1 MNAERTEYEPFSFTL
16 EMLID
21 YLRENGFAVLRR
33 PDKPVLFAD
42 ALFAESIHVGDMGDI
57 LSCTQKKALVVCE
70 DCAGKSLE
78 KARAALSMGAL
89 VVAFAAPSEGSQWE
103 KEDLGEPLCIVS
115 GSREKAGRLKECV
128 LRFLLDKRLLVSRL
142 RIASGER
149 GSFQALMDEAEWR
162 FGCFMNITDAHYRLL
177 AYTKHHMPEDEINQS
192 LISMGYHSE
201 EHLRRQHMTGYL
213 LDSVANQA
221 GVRVWAPSEAFPYH
235 LVTGV
240 MRTSQQYA
248 GHVLMAY
255 LDKPSQGT
263 VDEFD
268 IFLLFCERLARRQV
282 ASPTFKDSPQRAF
295 VSKLAVTRGLD
306 GAYVRERAEL
316 LGLPSAGVFVLVRI
330 ASKGAFG
337 EQAGHMAEDLDGR
350 FPLGHVTFVREGH
363 ANALLWANTVRELW
377 EAVVSASK
385 TEYGSTRAA
394 LHLSDPFYRLTGLY
408 YAAQEVDAIDRYQGE
423 IALTLR
429 AASSDA
435 SRVFEKGRTLIISFR
450 DAFAFF
456 WRDARAD
463 EGFASFV
470 LSHLLVTAIAK
481 GGAKESQARP
491 SSGMDDLALLFVYL
505 ANERKATK
513 VGQMCGL
520 HRNGV
525 LYRIEK
531 MEKRYGLDLNDPLTR
546 DYLRA
551 STNAKLVS
559 SCDFKNVFEE
569 SLRRLLG
576 EET

>member
-1 MNAERTEYEPFSFTL
+1 MNAVRTEEEPFSFTL

-21 YLRENGFAVLRR
+21 YLQERGFVVLRR
-33 PDKPVLFAD
+33 PEEPEAFAD
-42 ALFAESIHVGDMGDI
+42 VLFAESLRISDMGGSF
-57 LSCTQKKALVVCE
+57 SCPQKKVLVVCE
-70 DCAGKSLE
+70 DCAGASFD
-78 KARAALSMGAL
+78 KARTVLSTGVPVM
-89 VVAFAAPSEGSQWE
+89 AFAVPSEGSQWQ
-103 KEDLGEPLCIVS
+103 KENSGEPLCIVS
-115 GSREKAGRLKECV
+115 GPQEKAGELKERV

-149 GSFQALMDEAEWR
+149 GSFQMLIDEAERR

-177 AYTKHHMPEDEINQS
+177 AYSKHHMPEDEINRS
-192 LISMGYHSE
+192 LISVGYHSE

-213 LDSVANQA
+213 LDSVANQT
-221 GVRVWAPSEAFPYH
+221 GVRVWEPSEAFPYH

-240 MRTSQQYA
+240 MKASRQYA

-255 LDKPSQGT
+255 SDAPSQGV
-263 VDEFD
+263 VDEFG

-282 ASPTFKDSPQRAF
+282 ASPSFADSPQRAF
-295 VSKLAVTRGLD
+295 VIKLAMTRGLD

-316 LGLPSAGVFVLVRI
+316 LGMPAAGVFVLVRV

-350 FPLGHVTFVREGH
+350 FPLGHVTFVCGGR
-363 ANALLWANTVRELW
+363 ANALLWADTVRELW
-377 EAVVSASK
+377 EAVVSAGK
-385 TEYGSTRAA
+385 MEYGSTRAA

-408 YAAQEVDAIDRYQGE
+408 YAVQELDAIERYEGE
-423 IALTLR
+423 LALTLR

-435 SRVFEKGRTLIISFR
+435 SRIFEKGRTLIISFR
-450 DAFAFF
+450 DAFAFS

-463 EGFASFV
+463 EGFASFI

-481 GGAKESQARP
+481 GSAMGAQARP

-505 ANERKATK
+505 ANERKATR
-513 VGQMCGL
+513 VGEMCGL

-531 MEKRYGLDLNDPLTR
+531 MEKRYGFDLNDSLTR

-551 STNAKLVS
+551 SINAKLVS
-559 SCDFKNVFEE
+559 SCDFKGAFNE
-569 SLRRLLG
+569 SLHRLVG
-576 EET
+576 DIQ